1 MVAGGGAINRHAVA
15 LPLIGPRL
23 NSIGVYKGIGGGE
36 HIVDLRMEHAAAGTG
51 EIDNRHRARK
61 NAVEIHDRLRGSTGN
76 CFSDASIIGLR
87 GSHAQPGS
95 HVIVAKRIGIGSSP
109 HDRNS
114 ATQPLVA
121 ERADAVGI
129 GERAD
134 SRELISLPGSR
145 RATQPLSGIAHCER
159 PRHDVVD
166 VENRSRGVRTHQ
178 PLRSAEQVSLSHRS
192 CNHAADVSLGK
203 DVTRRGCAGD
213 RHAIST
219 PLVAQGSRT
228 VEIGH
233 MSHSDEP
240 VALFG
245 VAHTSERTGVAH
257 CQRPCHG
264 IVDVADRP
272 CRIADNSL
280 ASTKVVCFTGRQRD
294 RSANIGL
301 RQLVIGQRSPLDRH
315 AIPPPLQRN
324 SPRAIDVLQV
334 GRTRQNISLQ
344 SRCRSSDWACLIE
357 NCHHTRDSIIH
368 VYDGAGCDTAGRLG
382 CSACIGLRHLNT
394 QTRADIALRED
405 IKRSS
410 CVRNGMAV
418 SEPLKAE
425 SSKFVVI
432 C

>member
-1 MVAGGGAINRHAVA
+1 MVAVGGAINRHAVA

-51 EIDNRHRARK
+51 DIFDRHRARK
-61 NAVEIHDRLRGSTGN
+61 NAVEIHDRLRGSTGK
-76 CFSDASIIGLR
+76 CLSDAPIIGLR

-95 HVIVAKRIGIGSSP
+95 HVIIANRIGIGSSP

-219 PLVAQGSRT
+219 PLVAQGPNT
-228 VEIGH
+228 VQIGH

-257 CQRPCHG
+257 SQRPCHG
-264 IVDVADRP
+264 IIDVADRP
-272 CRIADNSL
+272 SRSADNSL

-301 RQLVIGQRSPLDRH
+301 RQLVVGQRSPLDRH
-315 AIPPPLQRN
+315 AIPPPLQ
-324 SPRAIDVLQV
+324 
-334 GRTRQNISLQ
+334 
-344 SRCRSSDWACLIE
+344 
-357 NCHHTRDSIIH
+357 
-368 VYDGAGCDTAGRLG
+368 
-382 CSACIGLRHLNT
+382 
-394 QTRADIALRED
+394 
-405 IKRSS
+405 
-410 CVRNGMAV
+410 
-418 SEPLKAE
+418 
-425 SSKFVVI
+425 
-432 C
+432 